1 MKIAFLGL
9 GSMGAAMARNLL
21 KHGHSVTVWNRSA
34 GPAQAL
40 AAEGAAVARA
50 PAEAAKDAEIAVTML
65 ADDAAAEAVSLGA
78 DGLIEGLAHGTTHVS
93 MSTISVALSERL
105 AEAHAARGQG
115 YIAAPVFG
123 RPEAAAAGKLFIAAA
138 GDAALIEK
146 IRPAL
151 EAMGQRVFVMGGQPA
166 QANLVKLS
174 GNFLITCVIESLAEV
189 FALTAKGGVD
199 TAKVYELL
207 TETLFASPVYRT
219 YGGIILEGKFS
230 PPGFKLPLGQKDNRL
245 LQQAAEKL
253 EVPLPFA
260 AIIRDRFLAAL
271 ANGDGGLDWA
281 AIAKR
286 AAADAGV
293 AAAAEAE

>member
-9 GSMGAAMARNLL
+9 GGMGSAMARNLI
-21 KHGHSVTVWNRSA
+21 KHGHTVAVWNRSA
-34 GPAQAL
+34 EPTKAFNTL
-40 AAEGAAVARA
+40 GAAVAKT
-50 PAEAAKDAEIAVTML
+50 PAEAAREGEIAITML
-65 ADDAAAEAVSLGA
+65 ADDAAVEAVALGKDGII
-78 DGLIEGLAHGTTHVS
+78 DGLAPGAAHIS

-105 AEAHAARGQG
+105 AAAHAERGQK
-115 YIAAPVFG
+115 YAAAPVFG
-123 RPEAAAAGKLFIAAA
+123 RPDAAEAGKLFIAPA
-138 GDAALIEK
+138 GEAALIEK

-151 EAMGQRVFVMGGQPA
+151 EAMAQRVFVMGDQPP

-199 TAKVYELL
+199 TAKVLELL
-207 TETLFASPVYRT
+207 TETLFSAPVYKT
-219 YGGIILEGKFS
+219 YGGIIMEKRFS
-230 PPGFKLPLGQKDNRL
+230 PPGFKLPLGLKDNRL

-260 AIIRDRFLAAL
+260 AVVRDRFLAAL
-271 ANGDGGLDWA
+271 AKGDGELDWS

-286 AAADAGV
+286 AAEDAGV
-293 AAAAEAE
+293 EG